1 MNENAT
7 RGRNVPHGAKE
18 GARGRRKRLGT
29 RERDVDTGTT
39 GTDRGDARANRI
51 AVAWRLGAGGEPSG
65 AVEHREYDGWRA
77 RRETDAIG
85 QGEVRL

>member
-1 MNENAT
+1 MARKKVREDDGKGSGHAT
-7 RGRNVPHGAKE
+7 G
-18 GARGRRKRLGT
+18 
-29 RERDVDTGTT
+29 DVDTGTT

-51 AVAWRLGAGGEPSG
+51 AVARRLGAGGEPSG
-65 AVEHREYDGWRA
+65 AVEHREYDEWGA